1 MHVTFGIVANSLL
14 RLSYLEMRTPVSR
27 SRTAMSSPAPAP
39 PSRYYLSFR
48 PGGPG
53 ASSHLVG
60 AMANP
65 AAQDATLANVSEPS
79 KRPIDWPPWICLH

>member
-48 PGGPG
+48 PGGAVG

-65 AAQDATLANVSEPS
+65 WPFWVLLVHESAIRRRQDESLGIVA
-79 KRPIDWPPWICLH
+79 